1 MKIGII
7 GGYGKFGTQLAEKL
21 EAGGFEVLR
30 SPDKS
35 KNVELARA
43 SEILFLSVPPSQL
56 EAVVREIRDVVGQ
69 TEVISCAAFVDV
81 ENVAK
86 VVRSNCVRIMCDP
99 QFHLLAILGS
109 PEKGMDA
116 LDCLTERQVRLQSDE
131 EINHFTKLISVF
143 FVVLSIKGANS
154 RIFLEAYNQLLP
166 FFSDED
172 LRKALSE
179 IVALEGGLYLTKG
192 GISEFVTNQ
201 IHDNPEISFEELLR
215 SIDEKF

>member
-1 MKIGII
+1 MRIGII
-7 GGYGKFGTQLAEKL
+7 GGYGKFGTQLAKKL
-21 EAGGFEVLR
+21 ETGGFEVQR

-35 KNVELARA
+35 KNTELARA
-43 SEILFLSVPPSQL
+43 SDVLFLSVPPSQL
-56 EAVVREIRDVVGQ
+56 EAVMREIRDIVGQ
-69 TEVISCAAFVDV
+69 TEVISCAALVDV

-86 VVRSNCVRIMCDP
+86 LIRSNCVRIMCDP

-116 LDCLTERQVRLQSDE
+116 LDCLTERQVRLQNDK
-131 EINHFTKLISVF
+131 EINRFTKLISVF
-143 FVVLSIKGANS
+143 FVVLSIKGAS
-154 RIFLEAYNQLLP
+154 SSVFLEAYNQLLP

-179 IVALEGGLYLTKG
+179 IVAPEGGLYLTKG
-192 GISEFVTNQ
+192 GISEFITNQ